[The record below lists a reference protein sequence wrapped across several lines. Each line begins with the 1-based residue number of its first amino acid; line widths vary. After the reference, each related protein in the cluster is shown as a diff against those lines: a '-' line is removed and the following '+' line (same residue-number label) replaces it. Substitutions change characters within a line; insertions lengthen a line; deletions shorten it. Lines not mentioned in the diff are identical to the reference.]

1 MYSTILLYRDKS
13 CLLCGCADGLSLQTA
28 KNGKIVSEKHL
39 CRQPLVTFDADLCA
53 NGGLDAVAL
62 TCDNALLYISH
73 ADDSVCLNKIA
84 AVQPPYRII
93 TPVLIRIQNQLFLY
107 YAATNGTHYSI
118 VSYQKSKSWS
128 GQTLYNSPAP
138 LSIKGVCKQENTLF
152 AERSDTNGG
161 YTLLSVCSGGT
172 KQLAQSASPFSFVQ
186 KLNGDLIYQCGQKI
200 FLNHSELCSAT
211 TPCLCNGKLLTC
223 MTAKGVQRLFLTD
236 TAPDAD
242 LCFAQEAWQLYSL
255 CKEDFKGYLISAPF
269 PALTLPDAQ
278 PCQDLLAR
286 IEALTAVTKCQ
297 QFKIDTLTRE
307 LETLKRQLT
316 IVSGNG
322 IGSSLT

>member
-1 MYSTILLYRDKS
+1 MPTAFLYKPPKTEKSFPKSTF
-13 CLLCGCADGLSLQTA
+13 ADSHSLPLMQICVQTA
-28 KNGKIVSEKHL
+28 ASM
-39 CRQPLVTFDADLCA
+39 RSP
-53 NGGLDAVAL
+53 

-73 ADDSVCLNKIA
+73 ADRSVCLNKDCSRPA
-84 AVQPPYRII
+84 PYRII

-186 KLNGDLIYQCGQKI
+186 KLNGDLIYQCGQKS
-200 FLNHSELCSAT
+200 F
-211 TPCLCNGKLLTC
+211 
-223 MTAKGVQRLFLTD
+223 
-236 TAPDAD
+236 
-242 LCFAQEAWQLYSL
+242 
-255 CKEDFKGYLISAPF
+255 
-269 PALTLPDAQ
+269 
-278 PCQDLLAR
+278 
-286 IEALTAVTKCQ
+286 
-297 QFKIDTLTRE
+297 
-307 LETLKRQLT
+307 
-316 IVSGNG
+316 
-322 IGSSLT
+322 